1 MRTIH
6 EDAAVG
12 EAEDFPT
19 SAYDSAAPTFARDR
33 ALPDDAVELVRTVV
47 LAAVALPS
55 PRLLDLGAGSGRI
68 GWPFVRAGDDYV
80 GIDLSLGMLRAFCA
94 CERAARLV
102 RADGESLP
110 FRDGTFDA
118 VMLIQVFGGARRWR
132 PLLDEARR
140 VLRASGALIVG
151 RTVAPE
157 DGLDAR
163 MKERLATVLDG
174 MGVKPYQTRARADA
188 QSWLEANGCG
198 TRAVAARW
206 TASRTPRGFIERH
219 RTGARF
225 ARLADEI
232 KDEAMQKLGAWA
244 AQEFGSLDAPWRE
257 RHEFELQVFRFGQ
270 EAGR

>member
-188 QSWLEANGCG
+188 QSWLEANGRG

-257 RHEFELQVFRFGQ
+257 PHEFELQVFRFEQ